1 MKDVSKKYGLSTA
14 IAMII
19 GICIGSGIFF
29 KSDNILVATNGSI
42 GLGVLLFSLAAV
54 SIIFGSL
61 SISEL
66 ASRTDQAGGLVS
78 YAETFLGKPMGCAFG
93 WFQTFIYFPTIT
105 AVVSW
110 VVGVY
115 ISILFHL
122 GNSLLLQLAIGYVFL
137 IVCFA
142 YNLLIPRFGAAVQ
155 NATAIIKLIPLFLLG
170 ICGMIF
176 GDPVG
181 GFSAID
187 HTTLQSA
194 GILTALG
201 PIAYSFDGW
210 IVSTSISHELH
221 DAKRNMPRALMIA
234 PLVVLGIYIFY
245 FVGISCY
252 VGPEQVIALGD
263 EHVSVAA
270 ENLLGA
276 WFSKAVIVF
285 VIISVIG
292 TVNGLVTGYIRM
304 PYSLAIRPGMFP
316 AANVFSRLDK
326 HDMPA
331 SSAALSFALTTFW
344 MVIHYFVTTF
354 DLLPNSDISEGAIV
368 ISYLFYVL
376 LYYRVYKMYRSGE
389 IKSVFRGIICPVL
402 ATFGSLTILSG
413 GVQNSMFWGYLAF
426 SIAFSFLATVYYRKN
441 SK

>member
-1 MKDVSKKYGLSTA
+1 MKDVSKKYGLPTA
-14 IAMII
+14 ITMII

-42 GLGVLLFSLAAV
+42 SLGVMLFALAAV

-66 ASRTDQAGGLVS
+66 ASRTDQVGGLVT
-78 YAETFLGKPMGCAFG
+78 YAETFLGKSVGCAFG
-93 WFQTFIYFPTIT
+93 WFQTFVYFPTVT

-115 ISILFHL
+115 ASILFRL
-122 GNSLLLQLAIGYVFL
+122 GDSLLLQMAIGYAFL
-137 IVCFA
+137 IVCYA
-142 YNLLIPRFGAAVQ
+142 YNLLVPRFGAAVQ
-155 NATAIIKLIPLFLLG
+155 NATTLIKLIPLFLLG

-176 GDPVG
+176 GDPIG
-181 GFSAID
+181 GLSAMN
-187 HTTLQSA
+187 HSTLQ
-194 GILTALG
+194 GVGFLTALG

-210 IVSTSISHELH
+210 VVSTAISHELR
-221 DAKRNMPRALMIA
+221 DAKRNMPRALLIG
-234 PLVVLGIYIFY
+234 PLVVLGIYILY
-245 FVGISCY
+245 FVGISSY

-263 EHVSVAA
+263 AHVSVAA
-270 ENLLGA
+270 ENLLGT
-276 WFSKAVIVF
+276 WFSKAVVVF

-304 PYSLAIRPGMFP
+304 PYSLAIRPGMLP
-316 AANVFSRLDK
+316 ASNLFKRLDK
-326 HDMPA
+326 QDMPGW
-331 SSAALSFALTTFW
+331 SAALSFAVITFW
-344 MVIHYFVTTF
+344 MIVHYLCTQF

-389 IKSVFRGIICPVL
+389 IKSIFRGVVCPIM
-402 ATFGSLTILSG
+402 ATLGSFIILSG
-413 GVQNSMFWGYLAF
+413 GIQNSVFWGYLAF
-426 SIAFSFLATVYYRKN
+426 CIALCFAAAFYYRKH